1 MRIGIVG
8 TGTIATAVVR
18 GIAGDGHEI
27 TVSERSAAN
36 AAALARDFANVTIAT
51 NAEVVARSEVIF
63 LGLMAKDASAILSA
77 LPFRPDQKV
86 VSFMAGASL
95 EDVAEM
101 VAPASASAIMM
112 PFPAIARGGSAIM
125 MLGDE
130 ALVASLFGAHNQVF
144 ALASAAELEA
154 YLCAQAVLSPVAR
167 MIDDA
172 AGWLAGRV
180 TDASKGEAFLR
191 TLVASSLTD
200 SRTADLIE
208 ALNTPGGYNQRLRL
222 MLEQS
227 GMRDAL
233 RDGLNNLETGS

>member
-27 TVSERSAAN
+27 TVSERSATN

-63 LGLMAKDASAILSA
+63 LGL
-77 LPFRPDQKV
+77 PFRPDQKV
-86 VSFMAGASL
+86 ISFMAGASL
-95 EDVAEM
+95 DEVATM
-101 VAPASASAIMM
+101 ISPASAAAIMM

-130 ALVASLFGAHNQVF
+130 ALVASLFGARNQIF
-144 ALASAAELEA
+144 ALASAADLEA

-200 SRTADLIE
+200 SHTADLIE

-233 RDGLNNLETGS
+233 RDGLDNLETGS